1 MSNTSSA
8 DALRGSTQTRAAPA
22 AWFCRCWRSLRLK
35 EHRAGSASRDATGVA
50 VQRLAEAR
58 GAERDRAQQDMFADS
73 HPRDVGDAARRTASQ
88 LEQTE
93 VRGTAANINDQDVP
107 QIGIVS
113 RSFPQR
119 VSRTVLFQPA
129 IEGCLG
135 LLE

>member
-88 LEQTE
+88 LEQAE
-93 VRGTAANINDQDVP
+93 VRGTAANIA
-107 QIGIVS
+107 I
-113 RSFPQR
+113 
-119 VSRTVLFQPA
+119 RT
-129 IEGCLG
+129 CRG
-135 LLE
+135 LALCAPGPSHSGLAKLCCSSQQ